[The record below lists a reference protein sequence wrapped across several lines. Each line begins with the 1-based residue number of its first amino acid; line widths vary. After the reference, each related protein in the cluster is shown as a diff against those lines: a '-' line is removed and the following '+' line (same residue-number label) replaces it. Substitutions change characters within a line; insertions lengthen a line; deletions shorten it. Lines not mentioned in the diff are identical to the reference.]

1 MKIRIKLYYILIT
14 FFMMIGVVFAEVI
27 SKDPNYIKDR
37 GYAGGVK
44 FNKVH
49 IANYQKKELKNH
61 NYTIIKDPT
70 GRFDIIE
77 SISPR
82 TGDCGTAGHFWQA
95 NKVKI
100 GTGTT
105 DCNSNRL
112 RLEVSFDKDIRT
124 GKKDKN
130 IWFSYY
136 IYVPDT
142 PDNLVDPLLQPYITQ
157 FYGANHKEYGGQNRG
172 GYGPQ
177 FSASIYNGKLT
188 MDGVT
193 LVDKENLKGKWH
205 LIEFNILYSR
215 TNGYVRAYIN
225 GELKV
230 NREGF
235 QTSKHSHTHVKY
247 GTYMHPEYGGAGYP
261 EGYKFPGHTIYF
273 AEVSFATE
281 RSKLKTSK

>member
-1 MKIRIKLYYILIT
+1 MKIRLKLFYILIT

-112 RLEVSFDKDIRT
+112 RLEVSFSKDIRT

>member
-1 MKIRIKLYYILIT
+1 MKIRIKLYYILII

-124 GKKDKN
+124 GKKEKN

-215 TNGYVRAYIN
+215 TNGYVRAYSN
-225 GELKV
+225 GDLKV

-261 EGYKFPGHTIYF
+261 DGYKFPGHTIYF

>member
-1 MKIRIKLYYILIT
+1 MKIRLKLFYILIT

-124 GKKDKN
+124 GKKEKN

-188 MDGVT
+188 MDGAT

-215 TNGYVRAYIN
+215 TNGYVRAYSN
-225 GELKV
+225 GDLKV

-261 EGYKFPGHTIYF
+261 DGYKFPGHTIYF

>member
-1 MKIRIKLYYILIT
+1 
-14 FFMMIGVVFAEVI
+14 MIGVVFAEVI

-112 RLEVSFDKDIRT
+112 RLEVSMSKDIRT
-124 GKKDKN
+124 AKKDKN

-142 PDNLVDPLLQPYITQ
+142 PDNLVDPQLQTYITQ
-157 FYGANHKEYGGQNRG
+157 FYGSNHKEYGGQNRG

>member
-1 MKIRIKLYYILIT
+1 MKIRIKLYYILII

>member
-1 MKIRIKLYYILIT
+1 MTIRLKLFYILIT

-112 RLEVSFDKDIRT
+112 RLEVSFDKEIRT
-124 GKKDKN
+124 AKKEKN

-157 FYGANHKEYGGQNRG
+157 FYGSNHKEYGGQNRG

>member
-14 FFMMIGVVFAEVI
+14 FLMMIGVVFAEVI

-112 RLEVSFDKDIRT
+112 RLEVSMSKDIRT
-124 GKKDKN
+124 AKKDKN

-157 FYGANHKEYGGQNRG
+157 FYGSNHKEYGGQNRG

-215 TNGYVRAYIN
+215 TNGYVRAYVN

-281 RSKLKTSK
+281 RSKLKISK

>member
-1 MKIRIKLYYILIT
+1 MV
-14 FFMMIGVVFAEVI
+14 GVVFANEVI
-27 SKDPNYIKDR
+27 SKNPNYIKDR
-37 GYAGGVK
+37 GSAGGVK

-70 GRFDIIE
+70 GRFDLIE

-112 RLEVSFDKDIRT
+112 RLEVSFSKDIRT

-142 PDNLVDPLLQPYITQ
+142 PDNLVDPFLQPYITQ

-188 MDGVT
+188 MDGAT

-230 NREGF
+230 NRENF
-235 QTSKHSHTHVKY
+235 QTAKHSHTHVKY

-273 AEVSFATE
+273 AEVSFAKE
-281 RSKLKTSK
+281 RSLLKTSK

>member
-14 FFMMIGVVFAEVI
+14 FLMMIGVVFAEVI

-112 RLEVSFDKDIRT
+112 RLEVSMSKDIRT
-124 GKKDKN
+124 AKKDKN

-157 FYGANHKEYGGQNRG
+157 FYGSNHKEYGGQNRG

-235 QTSKHSHTHVKY
+235 QTSKHRHTHVKY

>member
-49 IANYQKKELKNH
+49 IANYQKKDLKNH

-112 RLEVSFDKDIRT
+112 RLEVAFDKEIRT
-124 GKKDKN
+124 AKKEKN

-157 FYGANHKEYGGQNRG
+157 FYGSNHKEYGGQNRG

-215 TNGYVRAYIN
+215 TNGYVRAYSN
-225 GELKV
+225 GDLKV

>member
-49 IANYQKKELKNH
+49 IANYQKKDLKNH

-215 TNGYVRAYIN
+215 TNGYVRAYSN
-225 GELKV
+225 GDLKV

>member
-157 FYGANHKEYGGQNRG
+157 FYGSNHKEYGGQNRG

>member
-112 RLEVSFDKDIRT
+112 RLEVSFDKEIRT
-124 GKKDKN
+124 AKKEKN

-261 EGYKFPGHTIYF
+261 DGYKFPGHTIYF

>member
-14 FFMMIGVVFAEVI
+14 FFMMIGVVFANDVI
-27 SKDPNYIKDR
+27 SKDPAYIKFR
-37 GYAGGVK
+37 GHDVK
-44 FNKVH
+44 NPR

-112 RLEVSFDKDIRT
+112 RLEVSMDKDIRT
-124 GKKDKN
+124 GNKDKN
-130 IWFSYY
+130 VWFSYY

-157 FYGANHKEYGGQNRG
+157 FYGANHKEYGGQDRG

-215 TNGYVRAYIN
+215 TNGYVRAYVN

-230 NREGF
+230 NRENF
-235 QTSKHSHTHVKY
+235 QTAKHSHAHVKY

-261 EGYKFPGHTIYF
+261 EGYQSSGHTIYF
-273 AEVSFATE
+273 AKFSIANK
-281 RSKLKTSK
+281 RNKLKTSK

>member
-14 FFMMIGVVFAEVI
+14 FLMMIGVVFAEVI

-157 FYGANHKEYGGQNRG
+157 FYGSNHKEYGGQNRG

>member
-82 TGDCGTAGHFWQA
+82 TGDCGTAGHFWQS

-130 IWFSYY
+130 IWFSYF

-157 FYGANHKEYGGQNRG
+157 FYGANHKEYGGQDRG

-215 TNGYVRAYIN
+215 TNGYVRAYVN

-261 EGYKFPGHTIYF
+261 KGYKFPGHTIYF

>member
-1 MKIRIKLYYILIT
+1 M
-14 FFMMIGVVFAEVI
+14 
-27 SKDPNYIKDR
+27 D
-37 GYAGGVK
+37 
-44 FNKVH
+44 
-49 IANYQKKELKNH
+49 KN
-61 NYTIIKDPT
+61 
-70 GRFDIIE
+70 
-77 SISPR
+77 
-82 TGDCGTAGHFWQA
+82 
-95 NKVKI
+95 
-100 GTGTT
+100 
-105 DCNSNRL
+105 
-112 RLEVSFDKDIRT
+112 IRT

-130 IWFSYY
+130 VWVSYY
-136 IYVPDT
+136 IYIPDT

-157 FYGANHKEYGGQNRG
+157 FYGANWTEYGGQNRG

-188 MDGVT
+188 MDGAT

-205 LIEFNILYSR
+205 LVEFNILYSR
-215 TNGYVRAYIN
+215 TNGYVRAYAN

-261 EGYKFPGHTIYF
+261 TASGYPEGYKFPGHTIYF
-273 AEVSFATE
+273 AEVSFAKE

>member
-1 MKIRIKLYYILIT
+1 MVK
-14 FFMMIGVVFAEVI
+14 VVFANEVI
-27 SKDPNYIKDR
+27 SKNPNYIKDR
-37 GYAGGVK
+37 GSGFK

-82 TGDCGTAGHFWQA
+82 TGDCGTAGHFWQS

-112 RLEVSFDKDIRT
+112 RLEVSFSKDIRT

-142 PDNLVDPLLQPYITQ
+142 PDNLTDQFLQPYITQ

-172 GYGPQ
+172 KTTVVPQ
-177 FSASIYNGKLT
+177 YSASIYNGKLT
-188 MDGVT
+188 MDG
-193 LVDKENLKGKWH
+193 D
-205 LIEFNILYSR
+205 IS
-215 TNGYVRAYIN
+215 
-225 GELKV
+225 
-230 NREGF
+230 
-235 QTSKHSHTHVKY
+235 
-247 GTYMHPEYGGAGYP
+247 
-261 EGYKFPGHTIYF
+261 
-273 AEVSFATE
+273 
-281 RSKLKTSK
+281 

>member
-1 MKIRIKLYYILIT
+1 MKIRLKLFYILIT

-124 GKKDKN
+124 GKKEKN

-215 TNGYVRAYIN
+215 TNGYVRAYSN
-225 GELKV
+225 GDLKV

>member
-1 MKIRIKLYYILIT
+1 
-14 FFMMIGVVFAEVI
+14 MMIGVVFAEVI

-112 RLEVSFDKDIRT
+112 RLEVAFDKEIRT
-124 GKKDKN
+124 AKKEKN

-157 FYGANHKEYGGQNRG
+157 FYGSNHKEYGGQNRG

>member
-1 MKIRIKLYYILIT
+1 
-14 FFMMIGVVFAEVI
+14 MIGVVFAEVI

-44 FNKVH
+44 FNKVL

-215 TNGYVRAYIN
+215 TNGYVRAYSN
-225 GELKV
+225 GDLKV

-261 EGYKFPGHTIYF
+261 DGYKFPGHTIYF
-273 AEVSFATE
+273 AEVSFAKE

>member
-1 MKIRIKLYYILIT
+1 MTIRLKLFYMLIT
-14 FFMMIGVVFAEVI
+14 FFTMIGVVFAEVI

-82 TGDCGTAGHFWQA
+82 TGDCGTAGHFWQS

-157 FYGANHKEYGGQNRG
+157 FYGANHKEYGGQDRG

-188 MDGVT
+188 MDGAT

-205 LIEFNILYSR
+205 LIEFNILYSK
-215 TNGYVRAYIN
+215 TKGHVKVYAN

-230 NREGF
+230 NRTGF
-235 QTSKHSHTHVKY
+235 QTSKHNHTQIKY
-247 GTYMHPEYGGAGYP
+247 GSYSHPEYGGANYP
-261 EGYKFPGHTIYF
+261 EGYQFPGHTIYF
-273 AEVSFATE
+273 AKFSIANK
-281 RSKLKTSK
+281 RNKLLTSK

>member
-14 FFMMIGVVFAEVI
+14 FLMMIGVVFAEVI

-112 RLEVSFDKDIRT
+112 RLEVSMSKDIRT
-124 GKKDKN
+124 AKKDKN

-142 PDNLVDPLLQPYITQ
+142 PDNLTDPFLQPYITQ
-157 FYGANHKEYGGQNRG
+157 FYGSNHKEYGGQNRG

>member
-14 FFMMIGVVFAEVI
+14 FLMMIGVVFAEVI

-82 TGDCGTAGHFWQA
+82 TGDCGTAGHFWQS

-157 FYGANHKEYGGQNRG
+157 FYGANHKEYGGQDRG

-188 MDGVT
+188 MDGAT

>member
-82 TGDCGTAGHFWQA
+82 TGDCGTAGHFWQS

>member
-1 MKIRIKLYYILIT
+1 MTIRLKLFYIVIF

-82 TGDCGTAGHFWQA
+82 TGDCGTAGHFWQS

-157 FYGANHKEYGGQNRG
+157 FYGANHKEYGGQDRG

-188 MDGVT
+188 MDGAT

>member
-112 RLEVSFDKDIRT
+112 RLEVSFGKDIRT

-188 MDGVT
+188 MDGAT

>member
-82 TGDCGTAGHFWQA
+82 TGDCGTAGHFYQA

-112 RLEVSFDKDIRT
+112 RLEVSFCKDIRT

>member
-1 MKIRIKLYYILIT
+1 MTIRLKLFFIVIF

-82 TGDCGTAGHFWQA
+82 TGDCGTAGHFWQS

-157 FYGANHKEYGGQNRG
+157 FYGANHKEYGGQDRG

-188 MDGVT
+188 MDGAT

>member
-14 FFMMIGVVFAEVI
+14 FLMMIGVVFAEVI

-105 DCNSNRL
+105 DCNSNCL
-112 RLEVSFDKDIRT
+112 LYKVSMSKDIRT
-124 GKKDKN
+124 AKKDKN

-157 FYGANHKEYGGQNRG
+157 FYGSNHKEYGGQNRG

>member
-112 RLEVSFDKDIRT
+112 RLEVSFDKEIRT
-124 GKKDKN
+124 AKKEKN

-157 FYGANHKEYGGQNRG
+157 FYGSNHKEYGGQNRG

>member
-1 MKIRIKLYYILIT
+1 MKIRLKLFYILIT

-77 SISPR
+77 SISPK
-82 TGDCGTAGHFWQA
+82 TGDCGTAGHFWQS

-205 LIEFNILYSR
+205 LIEFNILYSK
-215 TNGYVRAYIN
+215 TNGHVKVYANV
-225 GELKV
+225 ELKV
-230 NREGF
+230 NRTGF
-235 QTSKHSHTHVKY
+235 QTSKHNHSKIKY
-247 GTYMHPEYGGAGYP
+247 GSYSHPEYGGANYP
-261 EGYKFPGHTIYF
+261 EGYQFPGHTIYF
-273 AEVSFATE
+273 AKFSIANK
-281 RSKLKTSK
+281 RNKLLTSK

>member
-1 MKIRIKLYYILIT
+1 MKIRIKLYYILII

-142 PDNLVDPLLQPYITQ
+142 PDNLVDPFLQPYITQ

-188 MDGVT
+188 MDGAT

-215 TNGYVRAYIN
+215 TNGYVRAYSN
-225 GELKV
+225 GDLKV

-261 EGYKFPGHTIYF
+261 DGYKFPGHTIYF
-273 AEVSFATE
+273 AEVSFAKE